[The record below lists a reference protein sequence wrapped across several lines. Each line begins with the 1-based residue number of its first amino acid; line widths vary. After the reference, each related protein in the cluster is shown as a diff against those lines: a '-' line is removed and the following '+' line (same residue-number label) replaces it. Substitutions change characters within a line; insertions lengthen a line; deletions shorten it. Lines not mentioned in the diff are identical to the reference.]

1 MAFNISQPVDVR
13 SRCANVDLLYGPY
26 NSIEDACSAIP
37 ESRRTIGRT
46 VGIVMNN
53 SISEYWWKSGIEDA
67 DLVQKIEQLT
77 LSLNLVGDSTF
88 TRNEGEPIF
97 GQFMVDG
104 GAGVKK
110 AVLYQIVGGNESFVQ
125 EYGNIGKKS
134 TYTFEIPNPPMSGT
148 YQYRIKVLDSL
159 DNYAVTAEDTN
170 YIEYV
175 LYYGGMSAIYNLTEL
190 NSIKIKNYN
199 TVANIPFDINISVR
213 DSSFS
218 IQSVCLTDMTDE
230 NPSGISINLPPST
243 GEYIGNNTYYMPN
256 SSTLAEQ
263 LNGKRCSV
271 VINYTESGTARQN
284 VRNLFKLL
292 DIATID
298 LIPEYE
304 GQDYY
309 ATLPGYYVFT
319 IEAAV
324 ENLSIVLTP
333 GDGSD
338 FNFERSTVAAYR
350 RFSLKVVPDDIE
362 KTAAQIVINYT
373 YTYDNRDYTGSFT
386 RVIGNILPLPEQSY
400 YEPGSS
406 TYIVRRDLVYADAEH
421 NTGVDNG
428 QYYQLVSDPIS
439 EEFQSSSFI
448 LDTHCKINQQ
458 NNNEINYI
466 EISYGGV
473 NVAKITEDEISCAV
487 RWGGL
492 YTDTPINEWAQIGI
506 GINLQETFRRGEEEP
521 TAYYHA
527 IYVNG
532 MVVKTVKIDNS
543 SVFPLT
549 YSGDNRLVVS
559 ISNGILVQKCFLYY
573 KNNGTNIIYPNTD
586 IGESIIYN
594 NYKSHKPNFREPD
607 QLPELM
613 FLRISDD
620 SEGEVSKYYRLINE
634 YKSANDQDAVK
645 YLTIFG
651 NIGDTKAQSM
661 NLYDPNY
668 SSNAT
673 WEELLANHSFEHDN
687 AELFRQHVEIK
698 KPAQKEYAVLCRAK
712 WGDNPE
718 MEDVIVEVHTQ
729 GTSTLVY
736 SVPNFKFTFWHLTQN
751 QGVDVVE
758 PFYPEFIPKPD
769 GQTYYEECVYTAKA
783 DFMDSS
789 HINNTP
795 TCNYYNNLIQDL
807 ISSEAVIEGER
818 FIGSPSARNGMLDAI
833 FGIPIIMQIS
843 DVASS
848 FDDNVFMNVGSFM
861 LNIDKTG
868 ASLGF
873 EVDDSSTG
881 THMSCISF
889 EGSSN
894 DDGTGAAA
902 RFDNPNHVELKDYM
916 DHNTGQVDTQEID
929 SDYAF
934 VQTNI
939 ITPRKGLNDYV
950 EYGGEQMLVRD
961 VPYVKWCLFLS
972 DGLEYR
978 YPDSDMYKEKNGALS
993 KVMKKGDF
1001 AALFEMW
1008 WWVYNSDTLS
1018 QSDYQR
1024 EFVQHF
1030 NLAYCIIYFI
1040 NLMTYAQ
1047 TDNLGKNAMFDYWS
1061 GDGKWYPRPYDLDSE
1076 TGLDNNGNDNI
1087 APFVEICA
1095 PFSLNYDINKQY
1107 DYAWRAENY
1116 LIDKQVTDPQTGIT
1130 YPKSTIEYS
1139 GQTYDRYHF
1148 SSSSSKLWINFY
1160 KNYKDSIERV
1170 YANLRNN
1177 YNYSSQSIISFCEDI
1192 LIDVLGI
1199 NQYNQDFRNKYLQT
1213 DYQNLGYG
1221 NRWYKFKKWATKRFA
1236 FCDSYFGATEI
1247 ATYNLVSNINYNIKV
1262 DAPQYIAQQYQG
1274 ESNRETK
1281 FVTEQTSFSAG
1292 SGAATKITLL
1302 VNQPSVFD
1310 TSLFKYV
1317 TYDGGS
1323 KNYTNLISLDVSG
1336 NLNSGF
1342 TSFTSVTGESLNNL
1356 KYLNISNS
1364 SVQNLNVPINVENL
1378 IAESVNLTTINIPRG
1393 CAVREISFRGTRFF
1407 GQVIFSGLN
1416 NLTTLDLT
1424 DCIFDGSVTFEDL
1437 PVLDELIMNNSLF
1450 NGGITISTGVNI
1462 RSFDFTGL
1470 GIQSITFSGSNL
1482 GIDTINFHNTR
1493 FGNTTLNLNAIS
1505 QDVRDLYFDGCE
1517 GLEHIE
1523 LSDDYSFGEN
1533 LNCFSFAGSS
1543 IKSIGNDTRYFD
1555 CSKFTNI
1562 SSIKKVSNFLT
1573 TGVTYTGFNFYNTK
1587 IESIIN
1593 LDWTGNGE
1601 SLFRDC
1607 QRLVSISGSIWPTT
1621 SVAYM
1626 FYRCKLLEALPSL
1639 RGEWDT
1645 VSSAAYVFANANL
1658 VSFAWVWTFISKC
1671 KYAINFTGALQ
1682 CKQFDNNQIVNIYQ
1696 MFNQYSGS
1704 DGLILD
1710 SFLSCDTA
1718 SYFSSVT
1725 NNIQVVGKLPVE
1737 TVSAKSMF
1745 ARVTTLSIPYD
1756 FICDAIN
1763 LVDAENMFALTNTT
1777 FSAPQSPAIDNRP
1790 KQIDS
1795 HSEIVTLSNAVDNN
1809 FFPKSNDPSNQP
1821 KLENVSRMF
1830 VRSNIITNDADLF
1843 RYLPALKYSSA
1854 TFASASTRAFTF
1866 TNSASETEII
1876 PLNTST
1882 VWKYNPLIENIAGC
1896 FANDYSVYCDG
1907 LEFHQSLDSS
1917 KIVDVSGLF
1926 GIESASYRSSYP
1938 IYIDIDSIGPSLKM
1952 DYVYRIYN
1960 QYAYHGT
1967 FQNRSVYITT
1977 VPSGNEIFSKL
1988 NDVSRYVFNG
1998 AMLYIPTVVTEFNLS
2013 NIITSCE
2020 GMFQNCRIYKNLGSS
2035 HSYTVNDR
2043 KFVTV
2048 NLPVSCAIYS
2058 KMFNKSSVLAD
2069 LPTINS
2075 SGASD
2080 LNHMFSGC
2088 VINQSAL
2095 ELPCD
2100 YFRTCA
2106 GSLSDTSY
2114 MFLDNMYL
2122 TTLEYN
2128 ANKDGLFEGCI
2139 NLSNVTGMFEN
2150 AMFLHKGIPVNLFG
2164 TTELPKLTSLSHM
2177 FALTSIIY
2185 DVEDNSHKWF
2195 DATTIQPLTNL
2206 NNIEYMFYRNKIYD
2220 ATQYPDYN
2228 TVVNQE
2234 VVDEYS
2240 VKHAPI
2246 SPESFA
2252 SRSLLNITKLFE
2264 NTVINPPSSLGRF
2277 RFTEFTIGKDAFLSC
2292 SVDNIQP
2299 NNFVENIS
2307 KIANADRMFYQSVTG
2322 GRRGRNIDN
2331 LKQFVDQLDSYQ
2343 SISKKNV
2350 AGGIDDNTIPAIY
2363 TETIPDE
2370 SDLIYYG
2377 RTLQQDQSPEALN
2390 KQYYGRYI
2398 YNS

>member
-1 MAFNISQPVDVR
+1 MKISKTMAFNISQPVDVR

-67 DLVQKIEQLT
+67 GLVQKIEQLS
-77 LSLNLVGDSTF
+77 LSLYLEGNDKITKS
-88 TRNEGEPIF
+88 EGEPIF

-125 EYGNIGKKS
+125 EYGNIGKRS

-159 DNYAVTAEDTN
+159 DNYAVTTEDTN
-170 YIEYV
+170 YIEYT

-199 TVANIPFDINISVR
+199 TVANVPFDINISVR

-230 NPSGISINLPPST
+230 NPSGVNISLSPST

-263 LNGKRCSV
+263 LNGKRCSI
-271 VINYTESGTARQN
+271 VINYTESGVARQD

-298 LIPEYE
+298 LIPEYD

-324 ENLSIVLTP
+324 ENLSMVLTP
-333 GDGSD
+333 GTGSD

-350 RFSLKVVPDDIE
+350 RFSLKVVPNNIE
-362 KTAAQIVINYT
+362 KTGAQIVIDYT
-373 YTYDNRDYTGSFT
+373 YTYDNQDYTGSFT
-386 RVIGNILPLPEQSY
+386 RVIGNILPLPKQSY
-400 YEPGSS
+400 YEPDST
-406 TYIVRRDLVYADAEH
+406 TYIVRRDLVYADDEH
-421 NTGVDNG
+421 NTGSDDG
-428 QYYQLVSDPIS
+428 QYYQLISEPIS
-439 EEFQSSSFI
+439 EQFQSSSFI
-448 LDTHCKINQQ
+448 LDTYCKINQQ
-458 NNNEINYI
+458 NDKQTNYI

-492 YTDTPINEWAQIGI
+492 YTDTPINEWVQIGV
-506 GINLQETFRRGEEEP
+506 GINLQEKFRRGEEEP
-521 TAYYHA
+521 IAYYHA

-543 SVFPLT
+543 SILPLP
-549 YSGDNRLVVS
+549 YSGENRLVVS
-559 ISNGILVQKCFLYY
+559 IGNGILVQKCFLYY
-573 KNNGTNIIYPNTD
+573 KNNGTNIIYPNTGL
-586 IGESIIYN
+586 GESIIYN
-594 NYKSHKPNFREPD
+594 NYKSHKPGFSEPG

-634 YKSANDQDAVK
+634 YKAANDQDAVK

-668 SSNAT
+668 SSSAT
-673 WEELLANHSFEHDN
+673 WEELLANHSFEHDS

-769 GQTYYEECVYTAKA
+769 GQTCYEEYIYTAKA

-789 HINNTP
+789 HLNNTP

-833 FGIPIIMQIS
+833 VGIPIIMQIS
-843 DVASS
+843 DVATS
-848 FDDNVFMNVGSFM
+848 FDDNVFVNVGSFM

-868 ASLGF
+868 TSLGF

-894 DDGTGAAA
+894 DDGSGAAA
-902 RFDNPNHVELKDYM
+902 RFDNPNGVELKDYM

-939 ITPRKGLNDYV
+939 ITPKKGLNDYV
-950 EYGGEQMLVRD
+950 EYGGQQMLVRD

-978 YPDSDMYKEKNGALS
+978 YPGSDIYKEKKNAVS
-993 KVMKKGDF
+993 KVMKKSDF

-1024 EFVQHF
+1024 EFAQHF

-1047 TDNLGKNAMFDYWS
+1047 TDNLGKNAMFDYWN

-1076 TGLDNNGNDNI
+1076 CGLDNNGNDNI

-1116 LIDKQVTDPQTGIT
+1116 LIDKRVTDPETGIT

-1192 LIDVLGI
+1192 LIDVLGT
-1199 NQYNQDFRNKYLQT
+1199 NQYNQDFKNKYLQT

-1236 FCDSYFGATEI
+1236 FCDSYFGSTEI

-1274 ESNRETK
+1274 ELNRETK
-1281 FVTEQTSFSAG
+1281 FVTEETSFSAG

-1302 VNQPSVFD
+1302 ANQPSVFD

-1323 KNYTNLISLDVSG
+1323 KNYANLISLDVSG
-1336 NLNSGF
+1336 NRNSGF

-1364 SVQNLNVPINVENL
+1364 NVQNLNVPINVENL
-1378 IAESVNLTTINIPRG
+1378 IAEGVNLTTINIPNG
-1393 CAVREISFRGTRFF
+1393 CAVEEISFKGTRFF

-1424 DCIFDGSVTFEDL
+1424 DCIFDGNVTFEDL
-1437 PVLDELIMNNSLF
+1437 PVLNNLIMKNTIF

-1462 RSFDFTGL
+1462 HSFDFTGL
-1470 GIQSITFSGSNL
+1470 SIYSITFSGSNL
-1482 GIDTINFHNTR
+1482 GIDTINFHNTK
-1493 FGNTTLNLNAIS
+1493 FTSSILNLNVIC
-1505 QDVRDLYFDGCE
+1505 QDVRNLYFDGCE

-1523 LSDDYSFGEN
+1523 ISDGYSFGEN
-1533 LNCFSFAGSS
+1533 LYCFSFKDSS
-1543 IKSIGNDTRYFD
+1543 IKSLGNDTRYFD
-1555 CSKFTNI
+1555 CSKFTNM
-1562 SSIKKVSNFLT
+1562 SSLKRVDRFLENS
-1573 TGVTYTGFNFYNTK
+1573 VTYTNFTFYNTK
-1587 IESIIN
+1587 VESIIN
-1593 LDWTGNGE
+1593 ISWNGTGS
-1601 SLFRDC
+1601 SLFADC
-1607 QRLVSISGSIWPTT
+1607 KYLTSISGTMSMTT
-1621 SVAYM
+1621 SMDYM
-1626 FYRCKLLEALPSL
+1626 FYRCYLLSTIPSI
-1639 RGEWDT
+1639 T
-1645 VSSAAYVFANANL
+1645 VAQNVESAQHLFANANAL
-1658 VSFAWVWTFISKC
+1658 SYSSVLSVIRNCTHVK
-1671 KYAINFTGALQ
+1671 NFSNALR
-1682 CKQFDNNQIVNIYQ
+1682 CKQFANNENISLSD
-1696 MFNQYSGS
+1696 MFQNNSVVSNLSQFLSQYRGS
-1704 DGLILD
+1704 DLVAVTNRVRISGTIP
-1710 SFLSCDTA
+1710 SSVNSTSWMFYGYPSISIPYNIFSTA
-1718 SYFSSVT
+1718 SSITDASVMFADSSVT
-1725 NNIQVVGKLPVE
+1725 FTGKNLLPVQPDAYDVDIRL
-1737 TVSAKSMF
+1737 TNAVNSSF
-1745 ARVTTLSIPYD
+1745 LPTTLVNASQMFYGSNVITNDPALFVNIPTLKY
-1756 FICDAIN
+1756 
-1763 LVDAENMFALTNTT
+1763 TNAT
-1777 FSAPQSPAIDNRP
+1777 FGARSLRAFSFVN
-1790 KQIDS
+1790 S
-1795 HSEIVTLSNAVDNN
+1795 HSETELINLDV
-1809 FFPKSNDPSNQP
+1809 
-1821 KLENVSRMF
+1821 
-1830 VRSNIITNDADLF
+1830 
-1843 RYLPALKYSSA
+1843 A
-1854 TFASASTRAFTF
+1854 TF
-1866 TNSASETEII
+1866 
-1876 PLNTST
+1876 
-1882 VWKYNPLIENIAGC
+1882 WKYNPLIENISGC
-1896 FANDYSVYCDG
+1896 FANVYNVNCSG
-1907 LEFHQSLDSS
+1907 LEFHSNLDST
-1917 KIVDVSGLF
+1917 KTVNVSGLF
-1926 GIESASYRSSYP
+1926 ALANATYRDVAP
-1938 IYIDIDSIGPSLKM
+1938 ITIDIDNIGPNLIT
-1952 DYVYRIYN
+1952 DYTYGIPSYTG
-1960 QYAYHGT
+1960 YGGT
-1967 FQNRSVYITT
+1967 FQNRRVFISTST
-1977 VPSGNEIFSKL
+1977 AGTSLFSNL
-1988 NDVSRYVFNG
+1988 NNIARYVFSG
-1998 AMLYIPTVVTEFNLS
+1998 AILYIPS
-2013 NIITSCE
+2013 NITTFDLSHVISSCE
-2020 GMFQNCRIYKNLGSS
+2020 GMFNGCRLYKNLGTD
-2035 HSYTVNDR
+2035 HTYTVSDR
-2043 KFVTV
+2043 KFVDVT
-2048 NLPVSCAIYS
+2048 LPTSCATYS
-2058 KMFNKSSVLAD
+2058 YMFQNSSVLAS
-2069 LPTINS
+2069 LPAINS
-2075 SGASD
+2075 AGASN
-2080 LNHMFSGC
+2080 LAYMYAGC
-2088 VINQSAL
+2088 VINVDNL
-2095 ELPCD
+2095 ELKAN
-2100 YFRTCA
+2100 YFATCA
-2106 GSLSDTSY
+2106 NSLRDTSH
-2114 MFLDNMYL
+2114 MFENNMYL
-2122 TTLEYN
+2122 TTLQYS
-2128 ANKDGLFEGCI
+2128 ASRGLFEGCV
-2139 NLSNVTGMFEN
+2139 NLSNVTYMFYN
-2150 AMFLHKGIPVNLFG
+2150 AAFLYKGIPVNFFG
-2164 TTELPKLTSLSHM
+2164 STELPNITNMSYM
-2177 FALTSIIY
+2177 FGLTSIIY
-2185 DVEDNSHKWF
+2185 GVESSSNKWF
-2195 DATTIQPLTNL
+2195 NYNTIAPLVNL
-2206 NNIEYMFYRNKIYD
+2206 DNIQGLFYRTKVNYISHSQFPEHTVL
-2220 ATQYPDYN
+2220 TQVVQDDYL
-2228 TVVNQE
+2228 
-2234 VVDEYS
+2234 VD
-2240 VKHAPI
+2240 HAVI
-2246 SPESFA
+2246 DPETFTHKTFT
-2252 SRSLLNITKLFE
+2252 NITKLFE
-2264 NTVINPPSSLGRF
+2264 NSSINPPSSIGRF
-2277 RFTEFTIGKDAFLSC
+2277 RFMGFSVGNDAFLS
-2292 SVDNIQP
+2292 SYVSSIQDT
-2299 NNFVENIS
+2299 NFVDS
-2307 KIANADRMFYQSVTG
+2307 KYMSSIIRADRMFYQSATG
-2322 GRRGRNIDN
+2322 PYCDN
-2331 LKQFVDQLDSYQ
+2331 PNQNVENLSTFVNQLATYQ
-2343 SISKKNV
+2343 NISKKNI
-2350 AGGIDDNTIPAIY
+2350 AGRIVDDNIPPVYKEALA
-2363 TETIPDE
+2363 DE
-2370 SDLIYYG
+2370 SGLLYYG
-2377 RTLQQDQSPEALN
+2377 SSLAISDNPEAYGS
-2390 KQYYGRYI
+2390 YYGRYI
-2398 YNS
+2398 YA